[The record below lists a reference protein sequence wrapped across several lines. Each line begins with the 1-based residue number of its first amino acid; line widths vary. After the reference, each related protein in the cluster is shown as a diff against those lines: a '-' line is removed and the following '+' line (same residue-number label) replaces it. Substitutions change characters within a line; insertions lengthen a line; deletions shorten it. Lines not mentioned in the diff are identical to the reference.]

1 MTMDAHSPYFIKGRP
16 LDSSRSE
23 GTFRRDHHRL
33 QPLGEGLG
41 LDLNARCTSVSGRCW
56 GRASSQRR
64 PDPADLTGFPGR
76 PAGTAYLLVD
86 PVFP

>member
-41 LDLNARCTSVSGRCW
+41 LDLNARCTSCE
-56 GRASSQRR
+56 RAV
-64 PDPADLTGFPGR
+64 L
-76 PAGTAYLLVD
+76 GTRIESAAA
-86 PVFP
+86 